1 MSDMLEVMSMMAAP
15 AAMLLMLRGYVIR
28 QNRIADTAES
38 TAAPVDPINPTS
50 GRATRGTPARGCC
63 YYEGA

>member
-38 TAAPVDPINPTS
+38 TARPS
-50 GRATRGTPARGCC
+50 TP
-63 YYEGA
+63 